1 MFRKIAIGA
10 IVAVVTA
17 SLALAYAV
25 TATPWTRWSWFKRLR
40 EQHSFRRTP
49 ERPERELPRATISA
63 V

>member
-49 ERPERELPRATISA
+49 
-63 V
+63 

>member
-25 TATPWTRWSWFKRLR
+25 TATP
-40 EQHSFRRTP
+40 
-49 ERPERELPRATISA
+49 
-63 V
+63 